1 MNMMIQESD
10 AHRVRY
16 DDDADDAADDDADD
30 SFLPPHQR
38 NGEGKDIFFSFLM
51 LCYVMIFSFLFSPL
65 FP

>member
-16 DDDADDAADDDADD
+16 DDDADAAADDDADD
-30 SFLPPHQR
+30 SFLPPHPR

-51 LCYVMIFSFLFSPL
+51 LCDDLFFPFLSPL
-65 FP
+65 SLE